1 MSLWKNLVIGLN
13 DKDEKMWEL
22 NRLREKWYDPRIYNN
37 LNIYLFQFTDSIKR
51 LEQVAQ
57 HMNEMIRQHEN
68 SCKLIE
74 ISTWL
79 GKNYHGTLVEP
90 GRYFIKGD
98 TVLKVSQSMRVLSKY
113 FSVCSTYLYC
123 F

>member
-1 MSLWKNLVIGLN
+1 MCL
-13 DKDEKMWEL
+13 
-22 NRLREKWYDPRIYNN
+22 
-37 LNIYLFQFTDSIKR
+37 YLSKHLPFSKFTDSIKR

-98 TVLKVSQSMRVLSKY
+98 TVLKVSQTMMTVIFIYSECI
-113 FSVCSTYLYC
+113 FGH
-123 F
+123 